1 MGIELA
7 DNKNMIMIWYRCP
20 IWSKNLSNEGA
31 PPSRL
36 PSGRSGRNEV
46 RAPSLELGEHRRIF
60 TKSPILQWKIINMNC
75 HMNIVFV
82 LKVVQIFIHIKEIRK
97 CNGYVFMAR
106 LEYIRIDCTISP
118 DTIIVVLHR
127 YCNLFIWSIMS
138 LSAHRLTRVIFNYLE
153 WEINAIFNAENT

>member
-1 MGIELA
+1 
-7 DNKNMIMIWYRCP
+7 MIMIWYRCP

-60 TKSPILQWKIINMNC
+60 IQSPILKWKMIIMNC
-75 HMNIVFV
+75 HMNMVNDNM
-82 LKVVQIFIHIKEIRK
+82 LKSCIKEIRK

-118 DTIIVVLHR
+118 DTIIGVLHR
-127 YCNLFIWSIMS
+127 YCNLFIRSIMS

-153 WEINAIFNAENT
+153 WKLNAICNAKST